1 MLIRP
6 STVIKFERIGAAS
19 DSSTI
24 KIPTNDLQDVVRVLD
39 GILAKHGLITGRM
52 GYRWDPEGKGVSYAI
67 REGATTPAAVFHLT
81 NV

>member
-6 STVIKFERIGAAS
+6 STVIEFERIGAKGDTS
-19 DSSTI
+19 KI

-39 GILAKHGLITGRM
+39 AVLAKHGLITGRM
-52 GYRWDPEGKGVSYAI
+52 GYRWDPEGKGVSYAF
-67 REGATTPAAVFHLT
+67 REGSGTPAAVFHLT